1 MADGLARA
9 GVVFVAAAG
18 GLVLSRWLY
27 GQLFVEIRRR
37 ESSTLFGDA
46 RR

>member
-9 GVVFVAAAG
+9 GVVLVAAAG
-18 GLVLSRWLY
+18 GLVLTRRLY

-37 ESSTLFGDA
+37 ESSALFGDA